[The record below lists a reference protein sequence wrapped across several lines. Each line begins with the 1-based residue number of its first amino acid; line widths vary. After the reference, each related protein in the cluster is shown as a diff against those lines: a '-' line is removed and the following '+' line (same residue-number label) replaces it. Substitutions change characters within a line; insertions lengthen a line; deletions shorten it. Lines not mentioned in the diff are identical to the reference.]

1 MRVEAFFKGPKERHQ
16 SQRDNRR
23 CQNGVSEKNG
33 EIDEPY
39 AALPFE
45 WNGTDL
51 VMVDE
56 IGSEK
61 KNGASESRE
70 HARFVRLDVSRF
82 NEKVSADQE
91 NGAE

>member
-1 MRVEAFFKGPKERHQ
+1 MRVEAFFKRPKERDQ
-16 SQRDNRR
+16 SERDNRR
-23 CQNGVSEKNG
+23 CQNGVSEKNR

-45 WNGTDL
+45 WNGADL
-51 VMVDE
+51 VMVNE
-56 IGSEK
+56 IRSQK

-70 HARFVRLDVSRF
+70 HARFVRLDVSRS
-82 NEKVSADQE
+82 NEKVSADQK